1 MTVRY
6 FVPQFPSSG
15 GQITLPEAE
24 SHHASTVMRVR
35 QGDQLI
41 LFDGEGHQADATVV
55 KVGRKAVVC
64 QAEAKI
70 FLPRKN
76 RSTIELAIAMPK
88 GDRSRDLVE
97 RLTELG
103 VDRLVPIHCQR
114 SPWAISDGAIQKWQR
129 VMIEAC
135 KQCRRNQIMQIA
147 QPCRVADFLVQPATE
162 NERRW
167 FAHPGGQKVDP
178 DAESLADNPTYRIAI
193 GPEGGFTDQEA
204 SAAIASGWLA
214 VGLGERIYRIETAA
228 IILSVKAA
236 GI

>member
-35 QGDQLI
+35 EGEQVT
-41 LFDGEGHQADATVV
+41 LFDGEGHEADAKVV
-55 KVGRKAVVC
+55 SVGRKAVVC
-64 QAEAKI
+64 QTEAKV
-70 FLPRKN
+70 FLPRRN

-135 KQCRRNQIMQIA
+135 KQCRRNRIMQIA
-147 QPCRVADFLVQPATE
+147 QPCRVTDFLAQPATE
-162 NERRW
+162 NQQSW

-178 DAESLADNPTYRIAI
+178 NVDAATDNPNYRIAI
-193 GPEGGFTDQEA
+193 GPEGGFAEQEA
-204 SAAIASGWLA
+204 DAAIAAGWLP

-228 IILSVKAA
+228 IILAVKAA

>member
-35 QGDQLI
+35 EGEQVT
-41 LFDGEGHQADATVV
+41 LFDGEGHEADAKVV
-55 KVGRKAVVC
+55 SVGRKAVVC
-64 QAEAKI
+64 EAEAKV
-70 FLPRKN
+70 FLPRRN

-103 VDRLVPIHCQR
+103 VDRLIPIHCQR

-135 KQCRRNQIMQIA
+135 KQCRRNRIMQIA
-147 QPCRVADFLVQPATE
+147 QPCRVTDFLAQPATE
-162 NERRW
+162 NQQSW
-167 FAHPGGQKVDP
+167 FAHPGGEKVDSII
-178 DAESLADNPTYRIAI
+178 DAATDNPNYRIAI
-193 GPEGGFTDQEA
+193 GPEGGFADQEA
-204 SAAIASGWLA
+204 DAAIAAGWLP

-228 IILSVKAA
+228 IILAVKAA